1 MKNQS
6 RVKKAITSALILLA
20 AVVVIVLI
28 AIGFGAIG
36 VPLWPFIL
44 FLFFYTSV
52 DNFDPAKLKGT
63 AIGGLLGIIVG
74 MSQGVV
80 TQLSGSVVVGYVVF
94 GVLALVLCTAFIM
107 GDVVWSNV
115 FGMLIM
121 SILTLFSLE
130 PCVWAGFPAQSD
142 MGWLEAMLRVLGS
155 YLIAVALFV
164 VLVILMKKKKPD
176 SGN

>member
-28 AIGFGAIG
+28 AMAFGTIG

-80 TQLSGSVVVGYVVF
+80 T
-94 GVLALVLCTAFIM
+94 
-107 GDVVWSNV
+107 
-115 FGMLIM
+115 
-121 SILTLFSLE
+121 
-130 PCVWAGFPAQSD
+130 
-142 MGWLEAMLRVLGS
+142 
-155 YLIAVALFV
+155 
-164 VLVILMKKKKPD
+164 
-176 SGN
+176 